1 MKSRG
6 ITPAFSFLFRPNCKY
21 FIKFL
26 FEFMVFQIGNVSV
39 SGVEVLAFPNTWS
52 CGDIFFNTTTNKAAF
67 CSSDTMFKLDVSSLV
82 PFNLSDD
89 LTSDREFFLID
100 IDQPNQL
107 IFPASLIYS
116 GSIPTTVANFTVKSD
131 EQIVGAFG
139 SASGSAWVKNS
150 KVEISIGSNL
160 SISTQ
165 FKSSTAFSF
174 DIYFLNSTSSTI
186 IKKKGQDGVPVDP
199 PIVPPPV
206 YSPTIIIDGGTT
218 GFNFTRNSAENRY
231 LMSGSLEIK
240 HGGTGVSSYSELV
253 KKLVPPHPGDG
264 FYVLKS
270 SATNT
275 WEWVALDTTDMV
287 GSILPPAPIDAG
299 IYKYVLTVNEQNQ
312 WSWIRDSGGTTSTG
326 VELPAAPVDAATVKY
341 SLTVGGDNQLSW
353 LKDVD
358 LVGSILPPAPI
369 DAGSNKYYLTV
380 NEQNQW
386 SWLKDVDLVGSILP
400 AAPADAA
407 TVDYHLTVDA
417 QNQWSWVKTIQQS
430 SGAGGDPLTDLW
442 LIANSADW
450 EMKVVGPIT
459 YNGENMI
466 PQYAEIIW
474 PDGARGNFIRTE
486 YDFNRGAV
494 SGFILTYDGRTVPST
509 HRGFGITKR
518 VTQPTITYHPTKFKL
533 TSRPLRVVSGV
544 TPISIAGNFG
554 TVQVASGTEVSHV
567 VDVSKVSAESVF
579 RLSVGSMPSW
589 MSFDV
594 LSNTFSGTANEDGRF
609 EVTITATDA
618 DRFTASAIIT
628 FIVGQQQSDVM
639 GGYLSEGPYLTGSD
653 DYIN

>member
-1 MKSRG
+1 
-6 ITPAFSFLFRPNCKY
+6 
-21 FIKFL
+21 
-26 FEFMVFQIGNVSV
+26 
-39 SGVEVLAFPNTWS
+39 
-52 CGDIFFNTTTNKAAF
+52 
-67 CSSDTMFKLDVSSLV
+67 
-82 PFNLSDD
+82 
-89 LTSDREFFLID
+89 
-100 IDQPNQL
+100 
-107 IFPASLIYS
+107 
-116 GSIPTTVANFTVKSD
+116 
-131 EQIVGAFG
+131 
-139 SASGSAWVKNS
+139 
-150 KVEISIGSNL
+150 
-160 SISTQ
+160 
-165 FKSSTAFSF
+165 
-174 DIYFLNSTSSTI
+174 
-186 IKKKGQDGVPVDP
+186 
-199 PIVPPPV
+199 
-206 YSPTIIIDGGTT
+206 
-218 GFNFTRNSAENRY
+218 
-231 LMSGSLEIK
+231 
-240 HGGTGVSSYSELV
+240 
-253 KKLVPPHPGDG
+253 
-264 FYVLKS
+264 
-270 SATNT
+270 
-275 WEWVALDTTDMV
+275 
-287 GSILPPAPIDAG
+287 
-299 IYKYVLTVNEQNQ
+299 
-312 WSWIRDSGGTTSTG
+312 
-326 VELPAAPVDAATVKY
+326 
-341 SLTVGGDNQLSW
+341 
-353 LKDVD
+353 VD

-380 NEQNQW
+380 DQQNQW

-400 AAPADAA
+400 PAPADAA

-459 YNGENMI
+459 YNWENMM

-474 PDGARGNFIRTE
+474 PDGARGNFISTE
-486 YDFNRGAV
+486 YNFSRGVV

-518 VTQPTITYHPTKFKL
+518 VTQPTITYHPSKYKL
-533 TSRPLRVVSGV
+533 TNRPLRVVSGV
-544 TPISIAGNFG
+544 TPISISGNFG

-567 VDVSKVSAESVF
+567 VDVSKVSAESAF

-594 LSNTFSGTANEDGRF
+594 LSNTFSGTANEDGSF

>member
-1 MKSRG
+1 
-6 ITPAFSFLFRPNCKY
+6 
-21 FIKFL
+21 
-26 FEFMVFQIGNVSV
+26 MVFQIGNVSV

-139 SASGSAWVKNS
+139 SASGSVWVKNS

-287 GSILPPAPIDAG
+287 GSILPPAP
-299 IYKYVLTVNEQNQ
+299 
-312 WSWIRDSGGTTSTG
+312 
-326 VELPAAPVDAATVKY
+326 
-341 SLTVGGDNQLSW
+341 
-353 LKDVD
+353 
-358 LVGSILPPAPI
+358 
-369 DAGSNKYYLTV
+369 
-380 NEQNQW
+380 
-386 SWLKDVDLVGSILP
+386 
-400 AAPADAA
+400 ADAA

-459 YNGENMI
+459 YTGDGTM

-474 PDGARGNFIRTE
+474 PDGARGNFISTE
-486 YDFNRGAV
+486 YNFSRVIV

-518 VTQPTITYHPTKFKL
+518 VTQPTITYHPTRFKL
-533 TSRPLRVVSGV
+533 TNRPLRVVSGV
-544 TPISIAGNFG
+544 TPISISGNFG

-567 VDVSKVSAESVF
+567 VDVSKVSAESAF

-594 LSNTFSGTANEDGRF
+594 LSNTFSGTANEDGSF

-628 FIVGQQQSDVM
+628 FIVGQQQFDVM
-639 GGYLSEGPYLTGSD
+639 GGYLSERPYLTGSD